1 MMLPSRPARIAL
13 SALPCFLQPSNS
25 KGDTMRWTHIV
36 LGSIQIAQVL
46 FHLLVPVLQG
56 EWSAGRMGAVLDED
70 MVKLTAAVCA
80 LSVAGLL
87 KQREKR
93 DAI

>member
-1 MMLPSRPARIAL
+1 MTRIVF
-13 SALPCFLQPSNS
+13 SALPCFTQPLFF
-25 KGDTMRWTHIV
+25 KGDTMRWILIV

-56 EWSAGRMGAVLDED
+56 EWSAGRLGAVLDED

-87 KQREKR
+87 KERGKR

>member
-1 MMLPSRPARIAL
+1 
-13 SALPCFLQPSNS
+13 
-25 KGDTMRWTHIV
+25 MRWILIV

-56 EWSAGRMGAVLDED
+56 EWSAGRLGAVLDED

-87 KQREKR
+87 KRRDQR
-93 DAI
+93 DAPAAGQFDSRDLNTNA